1 MTRFS
6 GKNRRPST
14 VFRDNKVH
22 EAYEETCRELGEY
35 SRLVPRQHI
44 YEKVK
49 ERTGLSTKTIA
60 YILNHTEKEEHWE
73 TPSRPPLGEETDG
86 EE

>member
-22 EAYEETCRELGEY
+22 EAYEEICKELGEY

-60 YILNHTEKEEHWE
+60 YILNHTEKEESWE
-73 TPSRPPLGEETDG
+73 G
-86 EE
+86 

>member
-14 VFRDNKVH
+14 VFRDNMVH
-22 EAYEETCRELGEY
+22 EAYEEICKGLGEY

-49 ERTGLSTKTIA
+49 AMTGLSTKTIA
-60 YILNHTEKEEHWE
+60 YILNHTEKEE
-73 TPSRPPLGEETDG
+73 GY
-86 EE
+86 

>member
-22 EAYEETCRELGEY
+22 EAYEEICKELGKY
-35 SRLVPRQHI
+35 SRLV
-44 YEKVK
+44 
-49 ERTGLSTKTIA
+49 RTGLSTKTIA
-60 YILNHTEKEEHWE
+60 YILNHTEKEQ
-73 TPSRPPLGEETDG
+73 G
-86 EE
+86 

>member
-22 EAYEETCRELGEY
+22 EAYEKVCRELGEY
-35 SRLVPRQHI
+35 SRLVPRLHI

-49 ERTGLSTKTIA
+49 ERTGLCSKTIA
-60 YILNHTEKEEHWE
+60 FILNHTIPTKF
-73 TPSRPPLGEETDG
+73 
-86 EE
+86 

>member
-22 EAYEETCRELGEY
+22 EAYEKVCRELGEY
-35 SRLVPRQHI
+35 SRLVPRLHI

-49 ERTGLSTKTIA
+49 ETTGLCSKTIA
-60 YILNHTEKEEHWE
+60 FILNHTIPTKF
-73 TPSRPPLGEETDG
+73 
-86 EE
+86 